1 MNKVKQCSRSCS
13 VSKFINPHT
22 GEITW
27 HKGGRGRT
35 PNGKSY
41 QEFLAHPT
49 AQYRMTFA
57 QWEENRLKK
66 YKPKKDTKAYEVKL
80 ERSDWQA
87 VRAAYGPYKPETEG
101 KWAPYAKELVAIA
114 ELQFEIRALAG
125 TTKNML
131 FARASG
137 LKSMVCMAVKH
148 NKDVDATRIKVTQM
162 LEQIQIDFVKY
173 EARLKKQLDSKHPD
187 KSLKANTQLTQS
199 LNYKCR
205 FATSSQRLARLAKK

>member
-1 MNKVKQCSRSCS
+1 
-13 VSKFINPHT
+13 VSEFINPHT
-22 GEITW
+22 GEISW
-27 HKGGRGRT
+27 HKGGRGQT

-41 QEFLAHPT
+41 QEFLAHDT

-57 QWEENRLKK
+57 QWEANRLKK

-101 KWAPYAKELVAIA
+101 KWEPYAKELVAIA
-114 ELQFEIRALAG
+114 ELQFEIRALVG
-125 TTKNML
+125 STKNML

-137 LKSMVCMAVKH
+137 LKSMICQAVKH
-148 NKDVDATRIKVTQM
+148 KRDVDTILLKVTVM

-173 EARLKKQLDSKHPD
+173 EGRLKKQSDSKHPD
-187 KSLKANTQLTQS
+187 KALKANTQLTQR

-205 FATSSQRLARLAKK
+205 FATSGQKLARLAKQ

>member
-1 MNKVKQCSRSCS
+1 MTKL
-13 VSKFINPHT
+13 INPHT

-27 HKGGRGRT
+27 HRGGRGRT

-41 QEFLAHPT
+41 TEFLAHPT
-49 AQYRMTFA
+49 AQYRMTFS
-57 QWEENRLKK
+57 QWEANRLKK

-101 KWAPYAKELVAIA
+101 KWEPYAKELVAIA
-114 ELQFEIRALAG
+114 ELQFEIRALVG

-148 NKDVDATRIKVTQM
+148 NKNTETTRIKVTSL
-162 LEQIQIDFVKY
+162 LEQIQTDFVKY
-173 EARLKKQLDSKHPD
+173 EARLKTQLDSKHPD
-187 KSLKANTQLTQS
+187 KAVKANTQLTQR
-199 LNYKCR
+199 LNYKAR
-205 FATSSQRLARLAKK
+205 FATSGQRLARLAKQ

>member
-1 MNKVKQCSRSCS
+1 MSE
-13 VSKFINPHT
+13 FINPHT

-41 QEFLAHPT
+41 AEFLEHPT

-57 QWEENRLKK
+57 QWEANRLKK
-66 YKPKKDTKAYEVKL
+66 YKPKLDKKAHEVKT

-87 VRAAYGPYKPETEG
+87 IRAAYGPYAPETEG

-125 TTKNML
+125 TTDHVL
-131 FARASG
+131 FARASN
-137 LKSMVCMAVKH
+137 LKSIIHNAVAHKK
-148 NKDVDATRIKVTQM
+148 NVEATGIKVTQM
-162 LEQIQIDFVKY
+162 LEQIQMDFIKY
-173 EARLKKQLDSKHPD
+173 ESRINKQLESKYPNVVV
-187 KSLKANTQLTQS
+187 KARTRLDEAI
-199 LNYKCR
+199 NYKAR
-205 FATSSQRLARLAKK
+205 FATSGQKLAKWLKQQH